1 MYGETVLH
9 EACYLVITPRMYEAA
24 GLVHLPHCGSSGYGF
39 LLWLFLL
46 WQVLEQVVNCK
57 DTIAQQYL
65 MECVI
70 QVFPLEYH
78 VATLKPYLEHA
89 GYLSVG
95 ADVKALLICLMERLS
110 QWTPPEDEPEED
122 NVFALLS
129 AQVSATIQKEE
140 GGMELLHVLQLH
152 KALLNFA
159 LGVYPAKLEY
169 ADQLSP

>member
-1 MYGETVLH
+1 
-9 EACYLVITPRMYEAA
+9 
-24 GLVHLPHCGSSGYGF
+24 
-39 LLWLFLL
+39 
-46 WQVLEQVVNCK
+46 VLEQVVNCK

-95 ADVKALLICLMERLS
+95 ADVKALPLNRSPKPEPRTQPNPNPSPDLCPDPGPKPNPKPPQALLICLMERLS
-110 QWTPPEDEPEED
+110 QWAAPDDEPEED

-129 AQVSATIQKEE
+129 AQVT
-140 GGMELLHVLQLH
+140 
-152 KALLNFA
+152 
-159 LGVYPAKLEY
+159 
-169 ADQLSP
+169 LSPPLVTTPSHHP